1 MKILIVEDDTSI
13 AELEKDYLTLAGYE
27 VDTAADGKSGLELA
41 LTQDYALVILDV
53 MLPHMDGFAVCK
65 EIREKKNT
73 PIIMLSAKS
82 EDIDKIRGLG
92 LGADDYMT
100 KPFSPAELVARVKAH
115 IERQERILA
124 SKNEE
129 KNANGILNIREL
141 KIDKLSRRVFWT
153 VKKKL
158 CRLRNLHCFFSL
170 LKIRISYFPRSNFS
184 IRFGEWRQ

>member
-13 AELEKDYLTLAGYE
+13 AELEKDYLTLAGYD
-27 VDTAADGKSGLELA
+27 VVTAEDGKTGLELA
-41 LTQDYALVILDV
+41 LREDYALVILDV
-53 MLPHMDGFAVCK
+53 MLPQMDGFAVCK

-73 PIIMLSAKS
+73 PIIMLSAKN

-129 KNANGILNIREL
+129 KNANGIITIREL
-141 KIDKLSRRVFWT
+141 KIDKFSRRVFWT

-158 CRLRNLHCFFSL
+158 CRQRNLHCFFSS
-170 LKIRISYFPRSNFS
+170 LKIRILYFPRNSFS
-184 IRFGEWRQ
+184 IRFGEWRL